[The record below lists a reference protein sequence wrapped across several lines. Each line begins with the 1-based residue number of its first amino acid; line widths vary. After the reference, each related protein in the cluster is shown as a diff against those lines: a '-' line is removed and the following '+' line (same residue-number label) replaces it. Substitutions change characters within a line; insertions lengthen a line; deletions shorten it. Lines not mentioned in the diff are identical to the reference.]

1 MKTYKNIS
9 NVEQL
14 GLAPNEEGE
23 RQLNHDEELRMIDR
37 RAIEVTKDPEADAR
51 AAAEA
56 ETKAEAEAET
66 ETPPE
71 AKVPEGQQQSQKGD
85 RGRGKS

>member
-23 RQLNHDEELRMIDR
+23 RELNYDEELRMIER
-37 RAIEVTKDPEADAR
+37 GALEVIKDPQKEAAEEAEKAEADAE
-51 AAAEA
+51 AA
-56 ETKAEAEAET
+56 TD
-66 ETPPE
+66 TPGSSSGD
-71 AKVPEGQQQSQKGD
+71 KQSQKGD